1 MNMVIVGGD
10 PLTNKKSKIIDMIYD
25 NFKDNFNTKL
35 YNGIPC
41 DNISE
46 SDITLWMPD
55 IDNKEEKVYPKKK
68 TGSVLICSKV
78 LRDGR
83 TKFDAVSRIFNMNG
97 NAVICITKD
106 IDTYSFELID
116 ALGNTWGDKSSSV
129 ETLCANIKAFNLWS
143 SSQQRISLMQR
154 FVPEKE
160 FIEINKQLAQK
171 VQNSIGSRYFGNVS
185 TRCMKLFPSNR
196 DNKDENVFLFSSRNS
211 NKEFLTEDDFVIVKT
226 NTVTNIVT
234 NTVFGEF
241 YGNKKPSV
249 DTPIQ
254 LELYKYFKNINY
266 MIHGHAFIKDAIY
279 TDDYFPCGDMRE
291 VQSVKDCLKGE
302 FDTGVIILNLKNHGF
317 LIGAENLTY
326 LKMIIGLIKIDHT
339 DILK

>member
-1 MNMVIVGGD
+1 MVIVGGN
-10 PLTNKKSKIIDMIYD
+10 PLTNKKSKIIYMIYD
-25 NFKDNFNTKL
+25 YFKQNYTTNL
-35 YNGIPC
+35 YNGVPC

-55 IDNKEEKVYPKKK
+55 IDNKEEKIYPKKK

-83 TKFDAVSRIFNMNG
+83 TKFDAVSRIFSMNG

-106 IDTYSFELID
+106 SDTYSFELID
-116 ALGNTWGDKSSSV
+116 ALGNTWGDKSSSI
-129 ETLCANIKAFNLWS
+129 ETLCANIKAFYIWS

-160 FIEINKQLAQK
+160 FIEMNKELAQK

-196 DNKDENVFLFSSRNS
+196 NNKDENVFLFSARNS

-226 NTVTNIVT
+226 NQ
-234 NTVFGEF
+234 VFGEF

-266 MIHGHAFIKDAIY
+266 MIHGHAFIKGAIY
-279 TDDYFPCGDMRE
+279 TEDYFPCGDMRE
-291 VQSVKDCLKGE
+291 VQSVKDCLSGKWN
-302 FDTGVIILNLKNHGF
+302 TPMIILNLKNHGF
-317 LIGAENLTY
+317 LIGAENLSY